1 MPPSPTVVL
10 DAPADEQ
17 HQAASATC
25 ALGAVLRQVAV
36 SLAVACAVPAVLF
49 YVTLVT
55 FGITAAVLAAL
66 AWAYSAVVWRWA
78 TDRPM
83 SGLLALT
90 VTILT
95 VRTVFTL
102 ATGNTFVYFLQ
113 PMVSDSVVAVLF
125 LVSLA
130 TARPLVARLAA
141 DFYPMSPALAAEPR
155 VRRLFWRLT
164 LMWGGVCLAKGLLG
178 YWLLTSLS
186 TADFVLV
193 KNSAMI
199 VLTALAV
206 AVTIRVSLAVLRKSE
221 VAALA

>member
-1 MPPSPTVVL
+1 MPPS
-10 DAPADEQ
+10 DAPDLPSDARP
-17 HQAASATC
+17 AAC
-25 ALGAVLRQVAV
+25 ALGVVLRQVAV
-36 SLAVACAVPAVLF
+36 SIAVACAVPAALF

-55 FGITAAVLAAL
+55 FSITTAVLAAL
-66 AWAYSAVVWRWA
+66 AWAYGAVAWRWA

-113 PMVSDSVVAVLF
+113 PMVSDSLVAVLF

-141 DFYPMSPALAAEPR
+141 DFYPMSPALADQPC

-164 LMWGGVCLAKGLLG
+164 LMWGGVCLAKGALG

-193 KNSAMI
+193 KNGVMI
-199 VLTALAV
+199 AVTALAV
-206 AVTIRVSLAVLRKSE
+206 AVTIR
-221 VAALA
+221 AALCVLQQAERAVPV